1 MHKPIDVSNHEHVT
15 IVFCHVTERMEVME
29 VFIGLYKV
37 PAIDSNTLTGVLTD
51 SLNLPAIN
59 ATSEHSFSVYQRV
72 KFYKRSTMLQE
83 QLNHLLLMHVYKMH
97 LM

>member
-1 MHKPIDVSNHEHVT
+1 MK
-15 IVFCHVTERMEVME
+15 E

-37 PAIDSNTLTGVLTD
+37 PAIDSNTLTEVLTD
-51 SLNLPAIN
+51 SLCRFNLPAAN
-59 ATSEHSFSVYQRV
+59 ATSKHSFSVYQRV
-72 KFYKRSTMLQE
+72 KSYKRSTMLQE